1 MKTRDDLWAWDDDEE
16 ILDVDAFDEL
26 WDDAP
31 SAPTRLEPPPVVTT
45 EEVWEWIWRED
56 EEEVLDPEFLEL
68 DGESAPVAVES
79 LWEEPPSEP
88 AGERRPKARRRLRRS
103 WGRRL
108 QFMALLGLA
117 ALVGTVAPRVTPAVL
132 PGSASGAPGGTAV
145 TAPEQ
150 QVVAW
155 TVRPPDVTGARTL
168 VDTFVAVLAAGAR
181 PPVVLAVPADVTLN
195 VPGQGL
201 GTLGEAAAPA
211 TEGLVEV
218 ALENLLGVRVDAS
231 VRMDPALLQRAVDA
245 AGGLEVAGQVMDG
258 ATVVRYLTVQGHG
271 ALPDEPFLRWQDV
284 LDGLLAAVSTR
295 PEVAAAFPEPLGP
308 VLQAA
313 SADSADLYA
322 LPVQDL
328 GDGLLVPDQE
338 GLTQLVDER
347 FVRMPADVARLVVL
361 NGVGTPGIGEEVARI
376 LVPEGYRLMS
386 SENANTFDLKVTRVI
401 ASSEEDVAAAQDA
414 RNLLG
419 VGQVLL
425 GYQPAGLTDVT
436 VVVGQDFVEAR
447 GLGGS

>member
-1 MKTRDDLWAWDDDEE
+1 MKTRDDLWAWDDGDEE
-16 ILDVDAFDEL
+16 ILDRDAFDEL
-26 WDDAP
+26 LGDAP
-31 SAPTRLEPPPVVTT
+31 VAATRLEPPPMVTT

-56 EEEVLDPEFLEL
+56 EEEVLGPELLDLE
-68 DGESAPVAVES
+68 
-79 LWEEPPSEP
+79 EEPASDEPPAEP
-88 AGERRPKARRRLRRS
+88 ADELRPPKARRRLRRT
-103 WGRRL
+103 WGRRV
-108 QFMALLGLA
+108 QFLALLGLA
-117 ALVGTVAPRVTPAVL
+117 ALVGTVAPQVTPAVL
-132 PGSASGAPGGTAV
+132 PGGASGAPGGTAV
-145 TAPEQ
+145 SAPEQ

-155 TVRPPDVTGARTL
+155 TVRPPDVTGSNRL

-181 PPVVLAVPADVTLN
+181 PPVAVAVPADITLN

-211 TEGLVEV
+211 TEGPVEV

-231 VRMDPALLQRAVDA
+231 LRMDPAMLQQAVDA
-245 AGGLEVAGQVMDG
+245 AGGLEVAGQPMDG
-258 ATVVRYLTVQGHG
+258 ATVVQYLTVQGRG
-271 ALPDEPFLRWQDV
+271 VLPDEPFLRWQDV
-284 LDGLLAAVSTR
+284 LDGLLAAVSAR
-295 PEVAAAFPEPLGP
+295 PEVATSFPEPLRS

-313 SADSADLYA
+313 SAESADLYA
-322 LPVQDL
+322 LPTQDL

-338 GLTQLVDER
+338 GLSQLVDER
-347 FVRMPADVARLVVL
+347 FVRMPADVVRLVVL

-436 VVVGQDFVEAR
+436 VVVGQDFEKAW